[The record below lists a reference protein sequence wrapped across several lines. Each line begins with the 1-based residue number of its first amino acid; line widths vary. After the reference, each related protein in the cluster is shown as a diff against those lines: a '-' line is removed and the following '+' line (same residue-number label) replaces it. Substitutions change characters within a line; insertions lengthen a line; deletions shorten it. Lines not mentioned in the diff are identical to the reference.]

1 MVATRKHPCSFHKL
15 MFRSFPL
22 SLTRASSHLL
32 FEFSLCVFP
41 IFTHNL
47 LYGCLA
53 RFFFLLQKSCDVVA
67 LIGAHIFWSYP
78 PVFVALF
85 QVHKKHNNSNTLYC
99 DLARSNPIFRASSYK
114 LFHLSHSQ
122 LETFLSERVRAFIL
136 ARGIENHSHLAD
148 GQLFLGLNGNNL
160 AGTHVI
166 SGGANVLAVVVGAK
180 TLKITTFSSGKRIA
194 IVSFVGKCPHLHR
207 EKGEN
212 LQWKTVKSPPF
223 SPLKILHTDSF
234 EG

>member
-1 MVATRKHPCSFHKL
+1 MHT
-15 MFRSFPL
+15 
-22 SLTRASSHLL
+22 
-32 FEFSLCVFP
+32 FSGVFP
-41 IFTHNL
+41 QFSSLRCT
-47 LYGCLA
+47 
-53 RFFFLLQKSCDVVA
+53 
-67 LIGAHIFWSYP
+67 
-78 PVFVALF
+78 
-85 QVHKKHNNSNTLYC
+85 KKHNNSNILYC

-122 LETFLSERVRAFIL
+122 LETFLSERGRAFIL

-160 AGTHVI
+160 VGTHVI
-166 SGGANVLAVVVGAK
+166 SGGANVLAVVIGAK

-194 IVSFVGKCPHLHR
+194 IVSFVGKCSHLHR

-223 SPLKILHTDSF
+223 FPPKNPSHWFLWRMSNFFFFSPF
-234 EG
+234 